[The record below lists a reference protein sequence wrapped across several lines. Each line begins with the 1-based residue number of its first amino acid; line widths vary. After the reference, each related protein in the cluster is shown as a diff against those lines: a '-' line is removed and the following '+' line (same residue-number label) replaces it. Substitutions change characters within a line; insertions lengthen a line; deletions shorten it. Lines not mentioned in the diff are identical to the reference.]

1 MMNDKSQILLS
12 NILVVDELFPLQTA
26 KIKNET
32 PTIFVTFKKNM
43 TTEDYILGDRMRRD
57 IQQRDQEEREK
68 KLKIDREK
76 DIKHKN
82 IQKKN

>member
-1 MMNDKSQILLS
+1 MNDKSQILLS

-43 TTEDYILGDRMRRD
+43 TTEDYILGDRMRRE